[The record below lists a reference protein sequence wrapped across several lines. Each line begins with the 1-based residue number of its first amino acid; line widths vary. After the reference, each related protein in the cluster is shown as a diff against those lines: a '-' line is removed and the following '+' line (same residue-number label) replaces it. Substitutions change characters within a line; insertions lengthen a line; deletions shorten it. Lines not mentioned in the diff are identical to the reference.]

1 MADKNNIEDFFNN
14 ALDGFDREPSD
25 HVWDGV
31 VEQMETPP
39 PFWRMPMFWGF
50 ATAALLLFS
59 GFLFYHN
66 SIQNELAVL
75 LEKNEILLAE
85 KNELETNW
93 KNCSKHTLELEKDL
107 GEVLVSNKAQSK
119 FVKSKAKRVEELIA
133 NRNSQIA
140 DLQSLVN
147 DLIAG
152 NRILESKESHWAAIE
167 AAQRSNQQSFDNINK
182 KDEESSAK
190 LVAIWKEKFAALPPK
205 EMENVESRYARF
217 SKKYPTQMKI
227 NLGNADSRVIGVMPK
242 YVLKPKFRLGL
253 TGGTF
258 TTFTD
263 VDASKDPGYS
273 AGIST
278 QLQLIENFG
287 LTADFR
293 YNFQFYNVDL
303 NGVNAGLEN
312 TFPHTAFINQNLESI
327 SVTNNYFDL
336 PVGLSFN
343 IPTKKN
349 ASFYVN
355 PGVSWQL
362 FLPQK
367 FSYNTPNQNSIGLI
381 ENRYFLYF
389 GSAFLNAGIERGL
402 NDNLRWQLGLWA
414 EKSLIDLGL
423 ERRSTLHLGL
433 RGAVYFGS

>member
-1 MADKNNIEDFFNN
+1 MADKNNIENFFNN
-14 ALDGFDREPSD
+14 ALDGFDREPSN

-31 VEQMETPP
+31 VEQMDTPP

-50 ATAALLLFS
+50 ATALLLLLS

-66 SIQNELAVL
+66 STQNELAIL

-93 KNCSKHTLELEKDL
+93 KNCSGHTLELERDL
-107 GEVLVSNKAQSK
+107 GEALLSNKAQNEFAK
-119 FVKSKAKRVEELIA
+119 VEAKRVENLIEIHD
-133 NRNSQIA
+133 SQIV
-140 DLQSLVN
+140 DLQRVM
-147 DLIAG
+147 
-152 NRILESKESHWAAIE
+152 NRLKAENQILKSKESHWTAIE
-167 AAQRSNQQSFDNINK
+167 AIQRSNQNTFDNTNK
-182 KDEESSAK
+182 KADLSEE
-190 LVAIWKEKFAALPPK
+190 LVAIWKEKFAPLPSK
-205 EMENVESRYARF
+205 EMRNVESRYARF
-217 SKKYPTQMKI
+217 SKRYPTHMKVD
-227 NLGNADSRVIGVMPK
+227 LGNSVSRVIGVIPK
-242 YVLKPKFRLGL
+242 YALKPAFRLGL

-263 VDASKDPGYS
+263 VNASKDPGYS
-273 AGIST
+273 AGVST
-278 QLQLIENFG
+278 QLQIIENFG

-293 YNFQFYNVDL
+293 YNFQFYEVDL
-303 NGVNAGLEN
+303 GGVNSGIEN
-312 TFPHTAFINQNLESI
+312 TFPHTAYINQTLESI

-336 PVGLSFN
+336 PVGLNFN
-343 IPTKKN
+343 IPVKEN

-389 GSAFLNAGIERGL
+389 GSAFLNAGIEREFT
-402 NDNLRWQLGLWA
+402 DSLRWQFGLWA

-423 ERRSTLHLGL
+423 ERRSMVNLGL
-433 RGAVYFGS
+433 RGAIYFGG